1 MKRVLVK
8 SAVLVLIPALLI
20 AGCTKQKPG
29 VREATTTPGAT
40 AVASGVTVTIPT
52 AQVGGELLPTLTP
65 TPKMTTISTQPTA
78 AATRDFGEL
87 TGAQTTPT
95 AVITVTSAPLSTPVP
110 VLTPLPV
117 TTPPPV
123 ATQLPAATPLPA
135 VPEPSTGQ
143 YAPGGLTY
151 VVRWGD
157 TLSSISY
164 QFGVTVQAIKSAN
177 GLSSDMIVVGQQLII
192 PGVAGGPSP
201 GPGGGTTVHIVQPG
215 ENLFR
220 IALRYNT
227 TVEAIAQA
235 SGIANPWF
243 IYVGQQLTIPVGGG
257 GGGIAPPSTTHVV
270 QPGDTLYL
278 IAARFNT
285 TVQALMVANNLS
297 NPNLIYVG
305 QLLKIP

>member
-1 MKRVLVK
+1 MRRVFVK

-29 VREATTTPGAT
+29 AREGTTMPGAT
-40 AVASGVTVTIPT
+40 AVASDGTVTIPT

-65 TPKMTTISTQPTA
+65 TPEMTTISTQPTA
-78 AATRDFGEL
+78 APTRDFGEL

-95 AVITVTSAPLSTPVP
+95 AVIPVTSTPLSTPVP

-123 ATQLPAATPLPA
+123 ATPLPA
-135 VPEPSTGQ
+135 GPTPSTGQ
-143 YAPGGLTY
+143 YAPSGFAY

-177 GLSSDMIVVGQQLII
+177 GLSSDVIVVGQQLII
-192 PGVAGGPSP
+192 PGAAGPSP

-227 TVEAIAQA
+227 TVQAIAQA
-235 SGIANPWF
+235 SGISNPWF

-257 GGGIAPPSTTHVV
+257 GGGIAPPSGTHVV
-270 QPGDTLYL
+270 QPGETLYL

-285 TVQALMVANNLS
+285 TVQALMVSNNLS

-305 QLLKIP
+305 QVLKIP

>member
-1 MKRVLVK
+1 MKRVLAK

-20 AGCTKQKPG
+20 VGCTKQKPG
-29 VREATTTPGAT
+29 AREAITTPGAT

-65 TPKMTTISTQPTA
+65 TPKMTTISTQLTA
-78 AATRDFGEL
+78 IPTRDFGEL
-87 TGAQTTPT
+87 TEAQTTPT
-95 AVITVTSAPLSTPVP
+95 AMGGVASTPVP

-117 TTPPPV
+117 
-123 ATQLPAATPLPA
+123 ATQGPLATAVPAAPA
-135 VPEPSTGQ
+135 PSTGQ

-151 VVRWGD
+151 LLRWGD

-164 QFGVTVQAIKSAN
+164 QFGVTVQAIESAN
-177 GLSSDMIVVGQQLII
+177 GLSTDLIVVGQQLII
-192 PGVAGGPSP
+192 PGVAGPSP

-220 IALRYNT
+220 IALLYNT
-227 TVEAIAQA
+227 TVQAIAQA
-235 SGIANPWF
+235 SSIANPWF

-257 GGGIAPPSTTHVV
+257 GGGIAPPSSTHVV
-270 QPGDTLYL
+270 QPGETLYL

-305 QLLKIP
+305 QVLKIP

>member
-1 MKRVLVK
+1 MKRVLAK

-29 VREATTTPGAT
+29 AREATTTPGAT

-65 TPKMTTISTQPTA
+65 TPKMTTISTQPTT

-117 TTPPPV
+117 ATTLPP
-123 ATQLPAATPLPA
+123 LATPLPA
-135 VPEPSTGQ
+135 VPTPSTGQ
-143 YAPGGLTY
+143 YAPGGFTY

-177 GLSSDMIVVGQQLII
+177 GLSSDVIVVGQQLII
-192 PGVAGGPSP
+192 PGAAGPSP
-201 GPGGGTTVHIVQPG
+201 GPGGGTTVHVVQPG

-227 TVEAIAQA
+227 TVQAIAQA

-243 IYVGQQLTIPVGGG
+243 IYVGQQLTIPVAGG

-270 QPGDTLYL
+270 QPGETLYL
-278 IAARFNT
+278 IAARFST

-305 QLLKIP
+305 QVLKIP

>member
-1 MKRVLVK
+1 MKRVLAK

-29 VREATTTPGAT
+29 AREGTTTPGAT
-40 AVASGVTVTIPT
+40 AVASGVTMTIPT

-65 TPKMTTISTQPTA
+65 TPRMTTISTQPTVA
-78 AATRDFGEL
+78 PTRDFGEL

-95 AVITVTSAPLSTPVP
+95 GWITVTSAPPSTPVP

-123 ATQLPAATPLPA
+123 ATPLPA
-135 VPEPSTGQ
+135 VPAPSTGQ
-143 YAPGGLTY
+143 YAPSGLTY

-177 GLSSDMIVVGQQLII
+177 GLTSDVIVVGQQLII
-192 PGVAGGPSP
+192 PGVAGPSP

-227 TVEAIAQA
+227 TVQAIAQA
-235 SGIANPWF
+235 SAIANPWF

-257 GGGIAPPSTTHVV
+257 GGGIAPPSSTHVV
-270 QPGDTLYL
+270 QPGETLYL

-305 QLLKIP
+305 QVLKIP

>member
-1 MKRVLVK
+1 MTRVLAK

-29 VREATTTPGAT
+29 AREATTTPGAT
-40 AVASGVTVTIPT
+40 AVASGETVTIPT

-65 TPKMTTISTQPTA
+65 TPEMTTISTQPTVTP
-78 AATRDFGEL
+78 TRDFGEL

-95 AVITVTSAPLSTPVP
+95 AVTTVTSVPLSTPVP
-110 VLTPLPV
+110 VLTPL
-117 TTPPPV
+117 PV

-135 VPEPSTGQ
+135 VPTPSTGQ

-177 GLSSDMIVVGQQLII
+177 GLSSDVIVVGQQLII

-220 IALRYNT
+220 VALRYNT

-257 GGGIAPPSTTHVV
+257 GGIAPPTSTHVV
-270 QPGDTLYL
+270 QPGETLYL

-305 QLLKIP
+305 QVLKIP